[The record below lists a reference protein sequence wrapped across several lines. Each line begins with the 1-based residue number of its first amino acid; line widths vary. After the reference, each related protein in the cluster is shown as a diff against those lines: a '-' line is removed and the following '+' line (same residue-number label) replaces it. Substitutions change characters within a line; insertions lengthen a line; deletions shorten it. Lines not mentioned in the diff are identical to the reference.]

1 MEPQPAAE
9 GYAPLASRAKWAERA
24 LIAVV
29 ALYAI
34 AAVSAYFAY
43 QTYQRDLVTQDDLD
57 TTDLREGLIGLLWLI
72 AFVVAAVFFIR
83 WFRRAYLNLPALG
96 ATELRYKSW
105 WTIGGWLIPILGFF
119 RPKQIANDIWRAS
132 RPEGPQ
138 PGDPYDWHGHV
149 PGLFQWWWAF
159 YIVGTVLENIS
170 FRADLNANDL
180 DAYANVAALDMVVNS
195 VNVVGGVLAILVVRR
210 TTARL
215 EARATA
221 VAEAPA
227 PA

>member
-1 MEPQPAAE
+1 MEPAAE
-9 GYAPLASRAKWAERA
+9 GYAPLAGRAKWAERA

-57 TTDLREGLIGLLWLI
+57 TTDLREGLIALLGFIALI
-72 AFVVAAVFFIR
+72 AAAVIFIR

-105 WTIGGWLIPILGFF
+105 WTIGGWFIPILSFF
-119 RPKQIANDIWRAS
+119 RPKQIANDIWRRSA
-132 RPEGPQ
+132 PDGVE
-138 PGDPYDWHGHV
+138 PGGTHEYGHV
-149 PGLFQWWWAF
+149 PALFQWWWAF
-159 YIVGTVLENIS
+159 FLIGTWLENIS

-180 DAYANVAALDMVVNS
+180 DAYANVAVLDMVTDS
-195 VNVVGGVLAILVVRR
+195 VNVIGGVLAILVVRR
-210 TTARL
+210 TTARI
-215 EARATA
+215 EARASR
-221 VAEAPA
+221 VAESLA
-227 PA
+227 